1 MLGNFYQHCK
11 ADPLQVWW
19 TLLLSGF
26 KPNQAPARKNNFR
39 FMKHAFLL
47 LLGIA
52 TPVIAETWPLERVED
67 TLIVRGTA
75 KPAEGASGGSLML
88 DGESLIELK
97 KSAQIGGAVFTV
109 SLWFNPYEPT
119 AAQQVLAG
127 KNRYSRNERE
137 WSLTVE
143 PSGQLRAHLRQDG
156 WTTIS
161 CVESLKPGAW
171 HLVNLVVEPGKAAL
185 FLNGKQMGEAKLKR
199 PIAVTD
205 APITLGGI
213 WDADGVRQ
221 AFHGALDE
229 CSIIGRALT
238 TEEIAKSYRPVSV
251 THDIAKQLAPAG
263 LPLWDVTQTLPKSA
277 ELPVLDGA
285 RFHVIKKQRPDED
298 GCRWTLGVGLAWHKG
313 RFYASYGYNIGGEN
327 TPTEEAHVRVSDDGG
342 VSWGRP
348 VVMDAGEANLGV
360 SHGVFLSQ
368 GGKLWAFMGAFYDRF
383 QRTHTRAYTLDET
396 KGSWEPHG
404 MVINEG
410 FWPMQ
415 EPQRMTDGNWIMAGA
430 RISNG
435 YAVEGDL
442 PAVAISKGDDFTR
455 WEMVVIA
462 PAQGVGRIWGESTVI
477 VEGKRILNISRY
489 GKKALAL
496 VSMSED
502 HGRTWTPSAPSNL
515 PMATSKPYSGILSS
529 GQRYLVCTTTADTGG
544 ARSPLTIAVS
554 KPGESVFS
562 KVFLVRRSVFD
573 GTPGVSHPSA
583 DFSYPYAV
591 ERDGNLYI
599 GYTHKSHAA
608 NELAVIPIAS
618 LAVSSDAKH

>member
-26 KPNQAPARKNNFR
+26 KPNQAPARKKNFR
-39 FMKHAFLL
+39 FMKHALLL

-238 TEEIAKSYRPVSV
+238 TE
-251 THDIAKQLAPAG
+251 
-263 LPLWDVTQTLPKSA
+263 
-277 ELPVLDGA
+277 
-285 RFHVIKKQRPDED
+285 
-298 GCRWTLGVGLAWHKG
+298 
-313 RFYASYGYNIGGEN
+313 
-327 TPTEEAHVRVSDDGG
+327 
-342 VSWGRP
+342 
-348 VVMDAGEANLGV
+348 
-360 SHGVFLSQ
+360 
-368 GGKLWAFMGAFYDRF
+368 
-383 QRTHTRAYTLDET
+383 
-396 KGSWEPHG
+396 
-404 MVINEG
+404 
-410 FWPMQ
+410 
-415 EPQRMTDGNWIMAGA
+415 
-430 RISNG
+430 
-435 YAVEGDL
+435 
-442 PAVAISKGDDFTR
+442 
-455 WEMVVIA
+455 
-462 PAQGVGRIWGESTVI
+462 
-477 VEGKRILNISRY
+477 
-489 GKKALAL
+489 
-496 VSMSED
+496 
-502 HGRTWTPSAPSNL
+502 
-515 PMATSKPYSGILSS
+515 
-529 GQRYLVCTTTADTGG
+529 
-544 ARSPLTIAVS
+544 
-554 KPGESVFS
+554 
-562 KVFLVRRSVFD
+562 
-573 GTPGVSHPSA
+573 
-583 DFSYPYAV
+583 
-591 ERDGNLYI
+591 
-599 GYTHKSHAA
+599 
-608 NELAVIPIAS
+608 
-618 LAVSSDAKH
+618 